1 MMKSNRLALSMLFLL
16 MILAL
21 ASTYLLVKENAKD
34 KLQQSV
40 SIQLQQLVNEL
51 EIILGRHAY
60 LPALIADDQAV
71 IDFMSLQEAPKNTED
86 DESNEA
92 QLARINAYLEL
103 ASNTSGASSVF
114 LMRLDGTT
122 VASSNWFSPNSY
134 IGKNFAFRPYFQ
146 QAKQNILGRYYGI
159 GAVSGERGY
168 FFARAIH
175 SHEKM
180 IGVVVVKIAMD
191 DVEFTW
197 GVGSMEFMVTDRQ
210 GVIFLSS
217 EDRWKLQSLL
227 PLSAEQSKQ
236 ILKSR
241 RYGYKNIQALEK
253 SKLKLDQQDF
263 QSIRIKNNDYEM
275 LTKNMIL
282 ADWDVRILASHSNMK
297 QVISTAMLVGSL
309 LILLLTTLAAVLWRA
324 QQQRKKYQ
332 LQITEQLEEKVAKR
346 TKALKQS
353 QEDLIQAA
361 KMAALG
367 QLSAGITHEINNP
380 LTAIR
385 AYADNAQQFLQK
397 DRLDMVK
404 SNLGEITTLTESM
417 AAITKQL
424 KSFSRKSKGQ
434 FSPVLLGQVINNALA
449 IVHPKLLSSS
459 VTCHWNVQDHG
470 ANKSVLADEIWLG
483 QILVNLLT
491 NAISA
496 TQTNVSKD
504 RRREIWISIKSDE
517 NFSFAE
523 GSLFADGSLSANGS
537 QVCIQVK
544 DNGVGI
550 EDSTLPRIFE
560 PFFTTKP
567 SSKGLGLGLSISFN
581 LAKDMNGSL
590 VAQNNSATNNNNE
603 AGANFMLCLPEAH

>member
-1 MMKSNRLALSMLFLL
+1 MKLNKSLTLVSIILISLALL
-16 MILAL
+16 
-21 ASTYLLVKENAKD
+21 STYFLAKNNAKN
-34 KLQQSV
+34 KLQQG
-40 SIQLQQLVNEL
+40 IKTQLQQLVNEL
-51 EIILGRHAY
+51 EIVLERHAY
-60 LPALIADDQAV
+60 LPALIADDQV
-71 IDFMSLQEAPKNTED
+71 IIDFMELQANPKSTED
-86 DESNEA
+86 AESDEA
-92 QLARINAYLEL
+92 QLVRINASLEL
-103 ASNTSGASSVF
+103 TNNTSGASSIF

-122 VASSNWFSPNSY
+122 VASSNWFSHHSF

-146 QAKQNILGRYYGI
+146 QAKQNILGRYYGV
-159 GAVSGERGY
+159 GAISGERGY

-175 SHEKM
+175 SDEKM
-180 IGVVVVKIAMD
+180 IGVAVVKIAMD
-191 DVEFTW
+191 DIEFTW
-197 GVGSMEFMVTDRQ
+197 GVGSMEFMVTDKR

-217 EDRWKLQSLL
+217 QDRWNLFSLL
-227 PLSAEQSKQ
+227 PLSDEQNKQ
-236 ILKSR
+236 VLSSR
-241 RYGYKNIQALEK
+241 RYASQKIQPLKE
-253 SKLKLDQQDF
+253 SMLKLTQQSF
-263 QSIRIKNNDYEM
+263 QSISIDNKKYEM

-282 ADWDVRILASHSNMK
+282 ADWDVRVLAGHSNMK
-297 QVISTAMLVGSL
+297 QSISTVMLVSSL
-309 LILLLTTLAAVLWRA
+309 LILLLAALATLLWRA

-404 SNLGEITTLTESM
+404 SNLSEITTLTESM

-434 FSPVLLGQVINNALA
+434 FTPLLLGQVINNALA

-459 VTCHWNVQDHG
+459 VTCHWDAQEHG

-496 TQTNVSKD
+496 TQSNSKK
-504 RRREIWISIKSDE
+504 EVWVSIKAGESP
-517 NFSFAE
+517 
-523 GSLFADGSLSANGS
+523 LRADGSYL
-537 QVCIQVK
+537 CIQVK
-544 DNGVGI
+544 DNGAGI
-550 EDSTLPRIFE
+550 EATTLPHIFE

-581 LAKDMNGSL
+581 LAKDMDGSL
-590 VAQNNSATNNNNE
+590 VAKNNSNEE
-603 AGANFMLCLPEAH
+603 AGASFMLCLPEAL